1 MQKMIVKKSVFLVDA
16 DGLLVKIL
24 MCFWIRKVGRKGGK
38 VNGIEGEKCGTMNGP
53 VGWLSW

>member
-38 VNGIEGEKCGTMNGP
+38 VNGIERS
-53 VGWLSW
+53 VGQ